1 MYILLSIYPRNII
14 PLIYNLLTKPLYQQP
29 MNKISPI
36 NPLLPANQHQ
46 LCTLKNLCLQLL
58 NHVVVTARGK
68 APCLPDAFNQ
78 ELDVLDAQAGP
89 ADRPAIV
96 SLSLKIMANLMAR
109 KVQMPGPDQRSRILG
124 EAVAHHGQHHGQLGL
139 HGSSLILS
147 VQNGKPARLSI
158 PVKISL
164 KMCYCGLTL
173 SVISTS
179 VADSRALCRGLG
191 SGAEPPSALRPWPYP
206 AALHLTLRCRW
217 SFYLM
222 FRRSPWTCLERSVL
236 LLCSRPGH

>member
-1 MYILLSIYPRNII
+1 MYNISLSIYPRNII

-46 LCTLKNLCLQLL
+46 LCKLKNLCLQLL

-147 VQNGKPARLSI
+147 V
-158 PVKISL
+158 
-164 KMCYCGLTL
+164 
-173 SVISTS
+173 ISTS

-191 SGAEPPSALRPWPYP
+191 SGAEPPSALCPWPYP

-217 SFYLM
+217 SFHLM